1 MRSVLKHHLASIAIV
16 LSVMTLSSGCST
28 TGTLAPDA
36 AAERHSIH
44 AGVDASLSKL
54 YQQAPGSR
62 ELVGKAAGVLVFP
75 SVVSA
80 GLIVG
85 ASYGQGE
92 LRSGTHVVGYYS
104 TAAGSV
110 GLLAGAESKS
120 VFVLFMTQ
128 ESYDKFVASRGWTA
142 GVDASVT
149 LLSVGADGSIDTRTA
164 LSAVDGLVLNN
175 GGLMANLSID
185 GTKFTR
191 LEL

>member
-1 MRSVLKHHLASIAIV
+1 MNHTRTPLFALALAAITV
-16 LSVMTLSSGCST
+16 SACST
-28 TGTLAPDA
+28 TSNESNNPT
-36 AAERHSIH
+36 AERKSIN
-44 AGVDASLSKL
+44 ANVDASLDKL
-54 YQQAPGSR
+54 YREAPGSR
-62 ELVGKAAGVLVFP
+62 ELIGRAKGVLVFP

-80 GLIVG
+80 GFIVG
-85 ASYGQGE
+85 ASYGKGE
-92 LRSGTHVVGYYS
+92 LLAGTQSAGYYS

-128 ESYDKFVASRGWTA
+128 QAYDQFVASQGWTA

-149 LLSVGADGSIDTRTA
+149 LINMGADGSIDTRTA
-164 LSAVDGLVLNN
+164 NTAAVESLVLNN

-191 LEL
+191 LSL